1 MSNITKASFVL
12 GAIGGFVIAL
22 IYIPRNLGW
31 TWEVWF
37 EILFYQLLVL
47 AYILV
52 SIGFIALWRKS
63 GNVIPL
69 VSAICIIVSDIT
81 RPLLAYLVMFTLLLP
96 VGFDPAVLYAIGTIF
111 GGVGWITAGISAWLL
126 REEFSQFSI
135 VAALVFI
142 AFGAVNFLGPLI
154 TGVLWSDWNRIF
166 FIATG
171 IVAGIYFLDAART

>member
-1 MSNITKASFVL
+1 MSSGTKASFVL

-37 EILFYQLLVL
+37 EVLFYQMLIL
-47 AYILV
+47 ALILI
-52 SIGFIALWRKS
+52 SIGFFGLWRKS

-69 VSAICIIVSDIT
+69 VSAICFIVWDIT
-81 RPLLAYLVMFTLLLP
+81 TPLPYYLVGLP
-96 VGFDPAVLYAIGTIF
+96 DIMPDWLQTAMLVGFIF
-111 GGVGWITAGISAWLL
+111 ISVGWITAGISAWLL

-135 VAALVFI
+135 VAALVFL
-142 AFGAVNFLGPLI
+142 ACGAASAPLSLFGG
-154 TGVLWSDWNRIF
+154 WNIWVSMF
-166 FIATG
+166 WAATG